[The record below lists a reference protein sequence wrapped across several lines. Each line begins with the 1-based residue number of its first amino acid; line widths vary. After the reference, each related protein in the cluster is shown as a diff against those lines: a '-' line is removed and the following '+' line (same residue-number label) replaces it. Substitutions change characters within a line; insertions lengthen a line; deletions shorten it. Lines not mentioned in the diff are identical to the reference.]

1 MQYDEIINCPKSG
14 GDLCYR
20 VEVTPEVTN
29 YFSMSCGFWT
39 NSLMKGDSEFYKEQL
54 LTLPEL
60 YKDLAW
66 TDPETGL
73 IWLPQTLN
81 IADKGMVFA
90 NGTNTQNWGWAAVKA
105 IKVSKKDKKKYPIP
119 GKPGEFMEY
128 RMDMINMKKFEE
140 RDYMDALSYIGIL
153 PE

>member
-1 MQYDEIINCPKSG
+1 
-14 GDLCYR
+14 
-20 VEVTPEVTN
+20 
-29 YFSMSCGFWT
+29 
-39 NSLMKGDSEFYKEQL
+39 MKEGHEFYQTQIE
-54 LTLPEL
+54 TLPEL

-105 IKVSKKDKKKYPIP
+105 IKVPKKDKKKYPIP

-128 RMDMINMKKFEE
+128 RMDMINMKTFEE